1 MRARCFKANMI
12 VFNSCLQLKL
22 STPTLFS
29 FFHSVLF
36 WRESEKTALFLD
48 FWRIDVSISKR
59 RCCHPVGLTI
69 TDLGVIA
76 RSSQPSLPTASVI
89 LESPRPEPW
98 ILSQIIFDVFMHD
111 WLKLALRFVD
121 LLDDKD
127 YLLWLIQLRS
137 IALLSSF
144 QRDFSKL
151 AAASSRLYSPR
162 NQQLKSNPTF
172 FSFVHLDFHLGLSV
186 LGVLA
191 GNPTQNPKA
200 QNPETPDGNPNGQ
213 MKKKLVKLGTC

>member
-12 VFNSCLQLKL
+12 VFNSCLKLKL

-76 RSSQPSLPTASVI
+76 RSSQPSSPTASVI
-89 LESPRPEPW
+89 LESLRHERW

-127 YLLWLIQLRS
+127 YLLWLIQQRS

-151 AAASSRLYSPR
+151 AAASSWLYSPR
-162 NQQLKSNPTF
+162 NQHTIPTQLF
-172 FSFVHLDFHLGLSV
+172 FHLSIWISISGFRS
-186 LGVLA
+186 LGFWL
-191 GNPTQNPKA
+191 GIPPK
-200 QNPETPDGNPNGQ
+200 TPKPKTPKPPMEIQ
-213 MKKKLVKLGTC
+213 MDKWKKSWLN